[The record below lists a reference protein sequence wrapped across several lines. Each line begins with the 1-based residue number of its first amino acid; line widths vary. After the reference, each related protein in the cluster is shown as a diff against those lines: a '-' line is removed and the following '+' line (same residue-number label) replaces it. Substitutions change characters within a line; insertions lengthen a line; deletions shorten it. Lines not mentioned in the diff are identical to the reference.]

1 MSESQHDRTHSRHA
15 PGSLR
20 MSRRRFLKNMAVLSA
35 TALAG
40 TGLLEGCSPS
50 SPPETAT
57 TTPDPTLA
65 PPTAVPPQGVS
76 TATLFMRS
84 TAAASAPQSP
94 TAVPA
99 LGSSGT
105 LMDAIKNRKSTNAF
119 QSQPLPQEKL
129 LELLWAAWGINRPES
144 GKRTAPSAM
153 NTQEIDLYVLL
164 PEGTYVYDA
173 QQDWL
178 TFVSNQDLR
187 TRTGGTQFR
196 DAPVHLLFVADYARY
211 RTGTQVQKELWSSAH
226 TGFIGQ
232 NVYLYCA
239 SEGLGAHFYVAA
251 NDTALRDGL
260 KLRTTQ
266 AILFGQAVGYPNE

>member
-1 MSESQHDRTHSRHA
+1 MSESQHDCPHSRHA
-15 PGSLR
+15 LSNLR
-20 MSRRRFLKNMAVLSA
+20 MSRRRFLKNVAVFSA
-35 TALAG
+35 AALTG

-50 SPPETAT
+50 APAETAA
-57 TTPDPTLA
+57 PPAPTLA
-65 PPTAVPPQGVS
+65 PPTAVPPLGVS
-76 TATLFMRS
+76 TATPLVRS

-94 TAVPA
+94 TPVPDMGSTGA
-99 LGSSGT
+99 L
-105 LMDAIKNRKSTNAF
+105 LDAIKNRKSTNAF
-119 QSQPLPQEKL
+119 RSQPLPQEKL

-164 PEGTYVYDA
+164 PEGAYVYDA
-173 QQDWL
+173 QQNWL

-187 TRTGGTQFR
+187 AKTGGTQFR

-239 SEGLGAHFYVAA
+239 SEGLGAHFYVAS
-251 NDTALRDGL
+251 NDAGLRDGL